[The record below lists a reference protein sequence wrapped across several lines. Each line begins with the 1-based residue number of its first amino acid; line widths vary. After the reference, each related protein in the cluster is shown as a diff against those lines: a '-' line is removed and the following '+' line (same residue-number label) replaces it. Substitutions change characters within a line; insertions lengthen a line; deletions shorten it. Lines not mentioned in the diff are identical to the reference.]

1 MTPQPILIDDEATWP
16 ATLVETLEAALPD
29 LRRFEE
35 IRREH
40 DARIKVDVMFRLS
53 SSANPFSS
61 DERARHIRLCYRIG
75 GRDIVGFHCT
85 RLHSNDLVSIQTIG
99 LQPLNPALQRS
110 RIDYLVSSGAMSPAV
125 AARLKENNDSR
136 ESSRAG
142 EISFI
147 FTRALLRDESGVGRL
162 FRSWGGEALYRR
174 HEGDKETG
182 PILRAIGLPYLVQ
195 VFIPVSNVKVIG
207 DIGERMLCGFLER
220 RGIDA
225 ENRGETEG
233 CVRAVVRAERI
244 TAIHRLGDKA
254 FAELTQC
261 ATWQHKLP

>member
-1 MTPQPILIDDEATWP
+1 MTPQAILIDDEATWP

-35 IRREH
+35 VRREH

-53 SSANPFSS
+53 SPANPFLRTK
-61 DERARHIRLCYRIG
+61 ERAICACAAALEG
-75 GRDIVGFHCT
+75 SDIVGFHCT

-99 LQPLNPALQRS
+99 LQPLNPALLRS

-162 FRSWGGEALYRR
+162 FRSWGGEAPL
-174 HEGDKETG
+174 
-182 PILRAIGLPYLVQ
+182 LP
-195 VFIPVSNVKVIG
+195 P
-207 DIGERMLCGFLER
+207 
-220 RGIDA
+220 
-225 ENRGETEG
+225 
-233 CVRAVVRAERI
+233 
-244 TAIHRLGDKA
+244 
-254 FAELTQC
+254 
-261 ATWQHKLP
+261 